1 MKSRPC
7 CVAETKK
14 QSAWSRV
21 VHNEIVSQS
30 KIRIR
35 GKAANNEKNEIALV
49 FCSFRIFVIVNE
61 ETAVKRKTL
70 QLIAR
75 NSDANRSNRLIFST
89 QTKSLD
95 STLLLGLDS
104 GCWDSLDVDRTGF
117 TQWKDRFC
125 RKKASSSRDRQKE
138 YRGRT
143 RRRSDQSQRC
153 SSSSTGTPSRRCRR
167 R

>member
-35 GKAANNEKNEIALV
+35 GKAANNEENEIALV
-49 FCSFRIFVIVNE
+49 FCSFRIFMIVNE

-75 NSDANRSNRLIFST
+75 NSDANRLTFFYANQVTGFDSVARTRLG
-89 QTKSLD
+89 
-95 STLLLGLDS
+95 LLGL
-104 GCWDSLDVDRTGF
+104 
-117 TQWKDRFC
+117 
-125 RKKASSSRDRQKE
+125 
-138 YRGRT
+138 T
-143 RRRSDQSQRC
+143 RRGPHGFHPMEGSFLSKE
-153 SSSSTGTPSRRCRR
+153 G
-167 R
+167 